1 MPTEKKENQVRI
13 VQDKLDRAAIAITT
27 EFRGV
32 TVTQMA
38 ELRRQLRAKG
48 VEYLVVKNALASIA
62 ADNVGKEG
70 LRGVL
75 KGPTAIAFGYE
86 DVVDPAKVLTDHI
99 RASRVNVTI
108 SGAVMG
114 SEVLDA
120 QDVQLFGGDTAEA
133 GPPRSAH
140 GEHAGTHHRPGICA
154 YLSHRRLGSRPGG
167 AAATNGRRRGGVGAL
182 RAPGWDKRGD
192 WREPWR
198 L

>member
-1 MPTEKKENQVRI
+1 MPTEKKENQVRL

-62 ADNVGKEG
+62 ADNAGKEG

-120 QDVQLFGGDTAEA
+120 QDVQLLAAIPPKPVLLGQLMGNMLGPITGLAYALTYHIGGLARALEA
-133 GPPRSAH
+133 
-140 GEHAGTHHRPGICA
+140 
-154 YLSHRRLGSRPGG
+154 RRQQMEDAGG
-167 AAATNGRRRGGVGAL
+167 A
-182 RAPGWDKRGD
+182 
-192 WREPWR
+192 
-198 L
+198 